1 MKNMGVTDSG
11 NCKKRPLGLLMD
23 HAMIGADAGQAL
35 IELALTLPLLVLLL
49 IGAAELGRLAYY
61 SVEVSNAARAGVA
74 YGAQNHV
81 TASNLA
87 GMRTAAQN
95 DAGNITLATTTA
107 TNSCACS
114 SAYTATSACTTTFSC
129 SGTARII
136 EYVQVNT
143 TATVSPLFKYPGV
156 SKTYTLNGRAVMRV
170 EQ

>member
-1 MKNMGVTDSG
+1 MGMTNSH
-11 NCKKRPLGLLMD
+11 NCKKLRRGLLKD
-23 HAMIGADAGQAL
+23 HAVVSKDAGQSL

-49 IGAAELGRLAYY
+49 IGVAELGRLAYY

-114 SAYTATSACTTTFSC
+114 SAYTTTSACTTTFSC
-129 SGTARII
+129 SGTNRII

-156 SKTYTLNGRAVMRV
+156 SKTYTLNGQAVMRV

>member
-1 MKNMGVTDSG
+1 MRDMGMTNSR
-11 NCKKRPLGLLMD
+11 NCKKGRGLLMD
-23 HAMIGADAGQAL
+23 HAAVSKDAGQSL

-61 SVEVSNAARAGVA
+61 AIEVSNAARAGVA

-81 TASNLA
+81 TASNFT
-87 GMRTAAQN
+87 GMQTAAIN
-95 DAGNITLATTTA
+95 DARNITLTTTTA

-114 SAYTATSACTTTFSC
+114 PSYSATSACSTTFSC
-129 SGTARII
+129 SGTNRII

-143 TATVSPLFKYPGV
+143 TATVSPIFHYPGV
-156 SKTYTLNGRAVMRV
+156 SKTYTLNGGAIMRV

>member
-1 MKNMGVTDSG
+1 MRNMGMTNLRDCI
-11 NCKKRPLGLLMD
+11 NRRRGLLTD
-23 HAMIGADAGQAL
+23 QAAVRKDAGQAL
-35 IELALTLPLLVLLL
+35 VELALTLPLLVLLL

-81 TASNLA
+81 TASNFA

-114 SAYTATSACTTTFSC
+114 SAYSATSACTTTFSC
-129 SGTARII
+129 SGTNRII

-143 TATVSPLFKYPGV
+143 TATVSPIFHYPGV